1 MESRANQTTPG
12 WKSSRKTSPASGHT
26 GSSST
31 FPYEVPYLVPYRS
44 HTDTQP
50 HHPTFPNSYRPVAH
64 RQLAYMLAGS
74 QRCSTAAIGSSK
86 WRAWTKADAPRG
98 SSTASTAELRTFH
111 CDRVRKM
118 LLSRL
123 DPGMLISF
131 LCKNEEDWINLR
143 QRVTEVCAL
152 FFIHIPGLR
161 LDGGVGYSSIV
172 R

>member
-12 WKSSRKTSPASGHT
+12 WKSARETSPASGHT

-31 FPYEVPYLVPYRS
+31 FPYEVPLAYRS

>member
-12 WKSSRKTSPASGHT
+12 WKSARETSPASGHT

-31 FPYEVPYLVPYRS
+31 FPYQVPYRS

-98 SSTASTAELRTFH
+98 SSTAELRTFH

-123 DPGMLISF
+123 DPGM
-131 LCKNEEDWINLR
+131 CKNKEDWINLR

-152 FFIHIPGLR
+152 FFIYIPGLR
-161 LDGGVGYSSIV
+161 LDGGVGYLSIV